1 MVRAFLFLA
10 ALLIASPAVAADW
23 IAVMSYDGD
32 NRITK
37 YQPLG
42 SLAAADA
49 HVAKFIGIYPDA
61 FSAEDPGGSAGE
73 WLVDPI
79 AHTLANSPLPT
90 PVINVLS
97 FDDFESRFTT
107 EEWNEATDFVYAI
120 NVETGVP
127 LRRTLLCS
135 MTRLPPL
142 WTRWWLAKLSHRRD
156 QIRFSMRRRV
166 PHDGE
171 LEENKLDYRHR
182 LRWYCFGW
190 LDHYRI
196 GQDRYLAAW

>member
-127 LRRTLLCS
+127 LRRTLLQNHS
-135 MTRLPPL
+135 RAIARNSVDLLHDKTTAFMDALVVGEVITQAR
-142 WTRWWLAKLSHRRD
+142 SD
-156 QIRFSMRRRV
+156 QI
-166 PHDGE
+166 
-171 LEENKLDYRHR
+171 LD
-182 LRWYCFGW
+182 
-190 LDHYRI
+190 
-196 GQDRYLAAW
+196 AAQSSP